1 MTSYNDLFVAMVAF
15 VGGVLAL
22 AVAIGPWQQPYHL
35 RSISRVVD
43 RYGMS
48 AARSVWVLVAIVSLI
63 AGLAIA
69 NGVRPGYATPDRTLS
84 GSAR

>member
-15 VGGVLAL
+15 VGGALAL

-48 AARSVWVLVAIVSLI
+48 AARSVWVLVAIISLI
-63 AGLAIA
+63 AGMAIA
-69 NGVRPGYATPDRTLS
+69 SGVRPGFAKPDQARN

>member
-15 VGGVLAL
+15 IGGVLAL
-22 AVAIGPWQQPYHL
+22 AVAIGPWQKPYHL
-35 RSISRVVD
+35 RSIARVVD

-63 AGLAIA
+63 AGMAIA
-69 NGVRPGYATPDRTLS
+69 NGIRPGYATPDRTLS
-84 GSAR
+84 GSTK

>member
-1 MTSYNDLFVAMVAF
+1 MVAF
-15 VGGVLAL
+15 IGGVLAL

-35 RSISRVVD
+35 RSIARVVD

-48 AARSVWVLVAIVSLI
+48 AARSVWVLVAIISLI
-63 AGLAIA
+63 AGMAIA
-69 NGVRPGYATPDRTLS
+69 NGVRPGYATPDQARS